1 MKRLNNETKRAFNH
15 CETKE
20 VRMDFITN
28 IGTLIGPYVAVLWAI
43 DQLLKVI
50 APLTP
55 WKVDDNIS
63 DMLGKLLS
71 KFFPK
76 K

>member
-1 MKRLNNETKRAFNH
+1 
-15 CETKE
+15 
-20 VRMDFITN
+20 MDFITN
-28 IGTLIGPYVAVLWAI
+28 LGTLIGPYVAVLWAV

-55 WKVDDNIS
+55 WTLDDNIE
-63 DMLGKLLS
+63 DIFGKILA

>member
-1 MKRLNNETKRAFNH
+1 
-15 CETKE
+15 
-20 VRMDFITN
+20 MDFISGL
-28 IGTLIGPYVAVLWAI
+28 GTMIAPYVAVLWAI

-63 DMLGKLLS
+63 DMFGKLLA

>member
-1 MKRLNNETKRAFNH
+1 MGAIES
-15 CETKE
+15 
-20 VRMDFITN
+20 FIALW
-28 IGTLIGPYVAVLWAI
+28 GAKLAPWVAVLWSI
-43 DQLLKVI
+43 DQLLKVV

-55 WKVDDNIS
+55 WKLDDNLADI
-63 DMLGKLLS
+63 LGNLLA

>member
-1 MKRLNNETKRAFNH
+1 
-15 CETKE
+15 
-20 VRMDFITN
+20 MDWLTQHWVEIL
-28 IGTLIGPYVAVLWAI
+28 GVWYAI

-55 WKVDDNIS
+55 TKIDDNIS
-63 DMLGKLLS
+63 DYLGKLLA

-76 K
+76 KQ

>member
-1 MKRLNNETKRAFNH
+1 MEGLLTTVGVKIA
-15 CETKE
+15 
-20 VRMDFITN
+20 
-28 IGTLIGPYVAVLWAI
+28 PYVAILWSL
-43 DQLLKVI
+43 DQLLKLI

-55 WKVDDNIS
+55 WKLDDNIA
-63 DMLGKLLS
+63 DILGNLLG